1 MNRFSPFL
9 LFVLSVLCSCNN
21 NRKTNNEL
29 DISSAV
35 KIDVSAD
42 ISEDEIGDFLELG
55 SYIPLSNEVLI
66 DEVKRVI
73 ISNDLVYILDDEP
86 KIVCFDLKGKLL
98 FVIDDRGP
106 GPTEYQNIRDIAID
120 GELKRLI
127 AFDNEKRKLFFFDLK
142 TGAYLS
148 DNSTEYMAP
157 TEIAHIGNGFFFKN
171 IDVRFK
177 VQEDHQFYLLYS
189 QTGEQVDSMYLPH
202 DAVSDFNFDLE
213 SFFYNDGNLLF
224 IRPFDHIVYRLRG
237 DGEVIPVFEINLP
250 NLLPMRRIEE
260 KISHLDVIK
269 SNYSFGIGD
278 VYLSNGILHFTYTN
292 NGFFISTFYNLSS
305 NMILY
310 NGMRVLGDAR
320 EKLPLYSMIN
330 GVYEDK
336 FFALVSASS
345 IVERRKVHPKY
356 FHGELSNIKEDD
368 NAVLAF
374 FRTTH

>member
-1 MNRFSPFL
+1 
-9 LFVLSVLCSCNN
+9 
-21 NRKTNNEL
+21 
-29 DISSAV
+29 
-35 KIDVSAD
+35 
-42 ISEDEIGDFLELG
+42 
-55 SYIPLSNEVLI
+55 
-66 DEVKRVI
+66 
-73 ISNDLVYILDDEP
+73 
-86 KIVCFDLKGKLL
+86 
-98 FVIDDRGP
+98 
-106 GPTEYQNIRDIAID
+106 
-120 GELKRLI
+120 
-127 AFDNEKRKLFFFDLK
+127 
-142 TGAYLS
+142 
-148 DNSTEYMAP
+148 MAP

-171 IDVRFK
+171 IDVRFE

-189 QTGEQVDSMYLPH
+189 QTEEQVDSMYLPH
-202 DAVSDFNFDLE
+202 DAVSDFKFDLE

-250 NLLPMRRIEE
+250 DLLPMSRIEE
-260 KISHLDVIK
+260 KNSHLDVIK

-278 VYLSNGILHFTYTN
+278 VYISNGILHFTYTN
-292 NGFFISTFYNLSS
+292 SGFFISTFYSLSS
-305 NMILY
+305 NTIIY

-320 EKLPLYSMIN
+320 EKLPLYSIIN

-345 IVERRKVHPKY
+345 IVERRMVHPKY